1 MHGGRGAFPSLTP
14 TPKPSRH
21 YFIVL
26 TEMKKRDDGSLEA
39 GWENVGSMK
48 VPAALVEELSQL
60 DFASARHEYITERSW
75 ALLKN
80 TKLPGNLL

>member
-1 MHGGRGAFPSLTP
+1 
-14 TPKPSRH
+14 
-21 YFIVL
+21 
-26 TEMKKRDDGSLEA
+26 
-39 GWENVGSMK
+39 MK

-60 DFASARHEYITERSW
+60 DFASARHEYITERNW